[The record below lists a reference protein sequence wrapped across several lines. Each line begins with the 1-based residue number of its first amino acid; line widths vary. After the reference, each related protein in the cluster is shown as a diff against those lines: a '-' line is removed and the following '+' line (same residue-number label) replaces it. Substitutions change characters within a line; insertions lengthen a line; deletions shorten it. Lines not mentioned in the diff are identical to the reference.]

1 MSRIKGLKE
10 GFEFLIK
17 GFTFLI
23 AHPKL
28 WIWAVIPT
36 ILNLLLLAVMLGVFI
51 HYYGDLYG
59 WLSSHLGLTGFE
71 DATAW
76 WQTALNGI
84 IWVLNIIFQIFIVL
98 LSLIILLIVSYAAS
112 FIIAG
117 PFNDMLSEHVEV
129 MVTGEEPP
137 PFTMRKFMKDLWRT
151 IRVESLKAAILLAI
165 PIVLFVLSFI
175 PVIGA
180 PLYVVLTFLCG
191 AWDLGFSYA
200 DLPFGRKAVPFADR
214 KAFALKH
221 RWALI
226 GLGSGFIIP
235 FFALIFA
242 PPMVVGGT
250 LLYVHTQ
257 ATLRLTSVRSGQTQ
271 AT

>member
-1 MSRIKGLKE
+1 MSRIKNLKD
-10 GFEFLIK
+10 GFKFLIK

-23 AHPKL
+23 GHPKL
-28 WIWAVIPT
+28 WIWTVIPT

-51 HYYGDLYG
+51 HFYGDLYA
-59 WLSSHLGLTGFE
+59 WLSSHLGLVGFE
-71 DATAW
+71 DPTAW

-84 IWVLNIIFQIFIVL
+84 IWFLNILFQIFIVL

-129 MVTGEEPP
+129 IVTGVEPP
-137 PFTMRKFMKDLWRT
+137 PFTMRKFIKDLWRT
-151 IRVESLKAAILLAI
+151 IKVESIKAVILLAI
-165 PIVLFVLSFI
+165 PVVLFVFSFI
-175 PVIGA
+175 PAVGP
-180 PLYVVLTFLCG
+180 PLYVVLTFVFG

-235 FFALIFA
+235 FFALVFA
-242 PPMVVGGT
+242 PPIVVGGT
-250 LLYVHTQ
+250 LLYVD
-257 ATLRLTSVRSGQTQ
+257 RSVTSNQ
-271 AT
+271 